1 MKPASFQYYCPET
14 LDETL
19 ELLETNGF
27 DAKILSGGQS
37 LIPMMNM
44 RLARPKILVDINR
57 LYELEIIQIKD
68 DFIHIGGLT
77 RHYQIENSKELKNIR
92 PILPEAMKFV
102 GHSQIR
108 SRGTIGGSLVHADPT
123 AEWPVVLALLDG
135 TITLQSLDGQRT
147 LDAEE
152 FFLTYLTTTIEPNE
166 VLVSVQIPRAI
177 GKTGEAMEEF
187 TLRSGDFA
195 IVLAAAAVTIDDSG
209 KVKNA
214 RLALGGVDGVP
225 VVLDE
230 ITDLFTGKVLTDD
243 VIEQSTKSI
252 VDFIDPEGDIHASG
266 EYRKDL
272 AVTLSNRVLKKAYQ
286 RALTL

>member
-57 LYELEIIQIKD
+57 LHELEFIQIKD

-102 GHSQIR
+102 GHSQ
-108 SRGTIGGSLVHADPT
+108 
-123 AEWPVVLALLDG
+123 
-135 TITLQSLDGQRT
+135 
-147 LDAEE
+147 
-152 FFLTYLTTTIEPNE
+152 
-166 VLVSVQIPRAI
+166 
-177 GKTGEAMEEF
+177 
-187 TLRSGDFA
+187 
-195 IVLAAAAVTIDDSG
+195 
-209 KVKNA
+209 
-214 RLALGGVDGVP
+214 
-225 VVLDE
+225 
-230 ITDLFTGKVLTDD
+230 
-243 VIEQSTKSI
+243 
-252 VDFIDPEGDIHASG
+252 
-266 EYRKDL
+266 
-272 AVTLSNRVLKKAYQ
+272 
-286 RALTL
+286 